1 MNPQAAQQ
9 NYLRTRVLTATPE
22 QLQMMLFDGAVR
34 FAEQGR
40 IGLLQKN
47 WEQSHNNISRC
58 QKIIAELTGSLR
70 HDLDPDLCGKLAS
83 LYTFAY
89 KKLVEANVDHT
100 IEAIDEAL
108 NVLKYQRETWA
119 LLLDKLGKD
128 KAGKA
133 AQTINAPAPDS
144 RMEESI
150 RMSA

>member
-34 FAEQGR
+34 FAEQAR
-40 IGLLQKN
+40 IGLSQKN
-47 WEQSHNNISRC
+47 WEVSYNNISRC
-58 QKIIAELTGSLR
+58 QKIIVELTSTLR
-70 HDLDPDLCGKLAS
+70 HDVDPDLCGKLAS

-89 KKLVEANVDHT
+89 KKLTVAN
-100 IEAIDEAL
+100 IEHKMEAL
-108 NVLKYQRETWA
+108 EEALEILKFQRETWA
-119 LLLDKLGKD
+119 LLLDKLGKE

-133 AQTINAPAPDS
+133 AQNISFAAPDS
-144 RMEESI
+144 RMEDKI